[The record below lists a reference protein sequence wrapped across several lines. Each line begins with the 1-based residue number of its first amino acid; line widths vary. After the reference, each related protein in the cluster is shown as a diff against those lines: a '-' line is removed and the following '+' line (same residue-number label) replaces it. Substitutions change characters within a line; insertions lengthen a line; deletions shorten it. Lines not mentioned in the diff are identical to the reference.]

1 MKADKSKKYKGIKY
15 LKVEQQFFN
24 NAKKYNRKCSYNNNN
39 TASIN
44 NQSSSNECKRIKSF
58 KSSIFNDNMLKT
70 DGEKTTISKNNIYY
84 NKIPKKS
91 IELASNKI
99 SPLKIKD
106 KEEMLLNK
114 FNKNNIKPLIH
125 RSDKAF
131 KKLYSSKSLGLG
143 ANLKSNKS
151 LYNKSMI
158 KFNDINNNENENK
171 NNLRK
176 DGKIKI
182 YKNEDYIEKKEKN
195 SGKSGF
201 HKLFC
206 CL

>member
-1 MKADKSKKYKGIKY
+1 
-15 LKVEQQFFN
+15 
-24 NAKKYNRKCSYNNNN
+24 
-39 TASIN
+39 
-44 NQSSSNECKRIKSF
+44 
-58 KSSIFNDNMLKT
+58 MLKT
-70 DGEKTTISKNNIYY
+70 DGEKTPISRNNIYY
-84 NKIPKKS
+84 NQIPKKS

-131 KKLYSSKSLGLG
+131 KKLYSCKNLGLG

-171 NNLRK
+171 TNRCK
-176 DGKIKI
+176 DRKIKI

-201 HKLFC
+201 QKLFC